1 MSDEPQTPNRVKSLG
16 KAFDIVEVIAD
27 RGGAGVSTIA
37 DELEMAKSTVHL
49 HLKTLEAE
57 GLLRQDGQVYR
68 LGLRFLDFGYRA
80 KEEQPISAAAYPEL
94 EELADETGE
103 TVWLVTEENGYC
115 IYLDSATGDR
125 ALHTRGRIGQQSH
138 MHYLAA
144 GKAILSELPASR
156 VDAIVDQHGLPGTTD
171 RSIGSREELRET
183 LERVRDRGY
192 AINDGEEVDGVY
204 AVAAP
209 VVVDGTV
216 LGAISVSG
224 PEHRLKRD
232 AVHTDVIEGVRAT
245 ANAVTLKAE
254 QW

>member
-1 MSDEPQTPNRVKSLG
+1 MTEKSQNRNRVKSIG
-16 KAFDIVEVIAD
+16 KAFDIVDIVAD
-27 RGGAGVSTIA
+27 QNGARVSTIA
-37 DELEMAKSTVHL
+37 DDLEMAKSTVHL
-49 HLKTLEAE
+49 HLQTLEDE
-57 GLLRQDGQVYR
+57 GLLRQEGKEYR

-80 KEEQPISAAAYPEL
+80 REDQPISTVAHPEI
-94 EELADETGE
+94 EELAAETGE
-103 TVWLVTEENGYC
+103 TVWVVTEENGQC

-125 ALHTRGRIGQQSH
+125 ALHTRGRIGRQSH

-144 GKAILSELPASR
+144 GKAILAELPADR
-156 VDAIVDQHGLPGTTD
+156 VDAIVDRHGLPAATD
-171 RSIGSREELRET
+171 RTIDSRDALFET

-209 VVVDGTV
+209 IVVDKTV

-232 AVHTDVIEGVRAT
+232 TVHSTVIEALLAT